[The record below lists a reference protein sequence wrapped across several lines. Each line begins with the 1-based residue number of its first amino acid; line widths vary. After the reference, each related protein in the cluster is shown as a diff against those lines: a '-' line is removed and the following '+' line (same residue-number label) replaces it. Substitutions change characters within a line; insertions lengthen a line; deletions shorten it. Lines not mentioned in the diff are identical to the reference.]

1 VKIVDIA
8 SISAIIAASGV
19 IVGVVLAILELRN
32 IARTR
37 QMELIMSIYSLFS
50 TREYIEAWEKIRTR
64 EFKDYNGYVKKHGLA
79 DFMQVASLFEGL
91 GFLVHRRFLN
101 IDTVRE
107 LMNESTK
114 MTWEKV
120 KPMIEDAR
128 KQLSQRKLGE
138 YVPIYQWYENLYNE
152 LQKREKT
159 LQTQR

>member
-1 VKIVDIA
+1 MDIA